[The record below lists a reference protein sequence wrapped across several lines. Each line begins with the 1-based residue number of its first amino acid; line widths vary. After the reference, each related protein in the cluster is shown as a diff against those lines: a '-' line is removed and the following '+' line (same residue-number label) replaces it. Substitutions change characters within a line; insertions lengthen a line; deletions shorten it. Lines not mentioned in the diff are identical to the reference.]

1 MKVLSVF
8 KYLFSIVGVT
18 LLVGALFVYK
28 NTNDFL
34 LSAVSAQGTIIDL
47 VQSKNSESV
56 SYHPVVKFIDADGQ
70 VVEFTSSTGGSA
82 SSYPLGDVVEVL
94 YQPHN
99 VEDAKI
105 KSFFALW
112 GAALLVAVLG
122 AGFVLIGS
130 IIFLFGMLRERKKAY
145 LQRSGIAV
153 EAQIQA
159 VELNQSL
166 SMNGQNPFVILCQWL
181 DPVTRQVHVFKSENI
196 WFDPSPYIEQDA
208 IKVLVEKDNPK
219 KYYVDISFLPKL
231 AD

>member
-8 KYLFSIVGVT
+8 KYVFSIVGVA
-18 LLVGALFVYK
+18 LLISALFVYK
-28 NTNDFL
+28 NTSDFL
-34 LSAVSAQGTIIDL
+34 LNAVSAQGTIIDL
-47 VQSKNSESV
+47 VQSRSSESV

-70 VVEFTSSTGGSA
+70 EVEFTSSTGGSA
-82 SSYPLGDVVEVL
+82 SSYPLGKIVEVL
-94 YQPHN
+94 YLPHD
-99 VEDAKI
+99 VKDARV

-112 GAALLVAVLG
+112 GAALLMAILG
-122 AGFVLIGS
+122 AGFAFIGA
-130 IIFLFGMLRERKKAY
+130 IIFLFGMLRGRKKAY
-145 LQRSGIAV
+145 LQRSGVAV

-181 DPVTRQVHVFKSENI
+181 NPVSRQLHVFKSENI

-208 IKVLVEKDNPK
+208 IKVLIEKDNPK

>member
-8 KYLFSIVGVT
+8 KYLFSIVGVM
-18 LLVGALFVYK
+18 LLIGAIFVYK
-28 NTNDFL
+28 NTSDFL
-34 LSAVSAQGTIIDL
+34 LDAVSAQGTIIDL
-47 VQSKNSESV
+47 VQSRNSESV

-70 VVEFTSSTGGSA
+70 AVEFTSSTGGSA
-82 SSYPLGDVVEVL
+82 SSYPLGDLVEVL

-99 VEDAKI
+99 VKNARV

-112 GAALLVAVLG
+112 GAAVFMAVLG
-122 AGFVLIGS
+122 AGFVFIGAV
-130 IIFLFGMLRERKKAY
+130 IFLFGMLRKRKKAY
-145 LQRSGIAV
+145 LQRSGVAV

-181 DPVTRQVHVFKSENI
+181 NPVTRQVHEFQSENI
-196 WFDPSPYIEQDA
+196 WFDPSPYIKQDA
-208 IKVLVEKDNPK
+208 IKVLIEKDNPK
-219 KYYVDISFLPKL
+219 KYYVDISFIPKL